1 MGKQIMYARIQRNLS
16 AETVFGE
23 ADDKRYA
30 VPPLFYRYITKKT
43 ASLSEKD
50 VLAVFRLRLF
60 FSQLCIIHS
69 FLKNATTT
77 APGPTWVPITLPT
90 VV

>member
-1 MGKQIMYARIQRNLS
+1 MVFRYIDRLNAPERMGKQIMYARIQRNLS

-43 ASLSEKD
+43 ASLSEKGC
-50 VLAVFRLRLF
+50 A
-60 FSQLCIIHS
+60 CS
-69 FLKNATTT
+69 F
-77 APGPTWVPITLPT
+77 
-90 VV
+90 